1 VVEVGSAQRDGVGAG
16 PGPGT
21 ADGSAPGGGEVVAVV
36 DDVVVVG
43 DVADVV
49 GEPPVVVPVVE
60 PLVVVPLGV
69 VDSVGL
75 VVSVVVG
82 LAAVVVVLR
91 GSCTFG
97 STFVRGTQV

>member
-1 VVEVGSAQRDGVGAG
+1 MVEVGSAQRDGVGEG

-21 ADGSAPGGGEVVAVV
+21 ADGGAPGGGEVVAVV
-36 DDVVVVG
+36 DDV
-43 DVADVV
+43 ADVV
-49 GEPPVVVPVVE
+49 GEPLVVVPVGE
-60 PLVVVPLGV
+60 PLVVVLLGV

-75 VVSVVVG
+75 VVPVVVG
-82 LAAVVVVLR
+82 VAVVVVVVR